1 MPHIQPRQ
9 FPLAMLLGVIL
20 FARAVPTAFGRWY
33 PRTTAGWVALFVPS
47 LAGAALVVLCVLSM
61 LHVV

>member
-1 MPHIQPRQ
+1 MPHIQPYQ

-20 FARAVPTAFGRWY
+20 FARAVPTAFGVLY

-47 LAGAALVVLCVLSM
+47 LAGATLMVLCVLSM
-61 LHVV
+61 LNIV